1 MGFTFLTL
9 ALISFSADLLRILYD
24 KISSQTDS
32 QKSMDGIEHH
42 KIAII
47 SSAIATY
54 SGMDPNQLII
64 RNISD
69 ETPRNSKRENKMRSP
84 PKSQESKDSVRGTIT
99 PWTLT
104 GREDLMQTR
113 KLRQQ

>member
-24 KISSQTDS
+24 KVSAQTDS
-32 QKSMDGIEHH
+32 QKSMDGIDHH

-54 SGMDPNQLII
+54 SGIDPNSLII
-64 RNISD
+64 RNISV
-69 ETPRNSKRENKMRSP
+69 ETPRSSKRENKISSP
-84 PKSQESKDSVRGTIT
+84 PTSQESKDSVKGTIT

-104 GREDLMQTR
+104 GREDLMQPR
-113 KLRQQ
+113 KLKPK